1 MVPLGIAPPPR
12 RPQPQAAHGHG
23 LVCETHCES
32 RVVRTTAV
40 HVRPGRAPDFEA
52 FMKEA
57 KEAGE
62 KAANAQPLLVSQAVE
77 GSKGTTFYITSLRSS
92 LGGFDKNPTLREI
105 LGE

>member
-1 MVPLGIAPPPR
+1 MDSYAKLIG
-12 RPQPQAAHGHG
+12 
-23 LVCETHCES
+23 ES

-62 KAANAQPLLVSQAVE
+62 KAANTQPLLVSPAVE
-77 GSKGTTFYITSLRSS
+77 GSKGTTLYINPPRRSLV
-92 LGGFDKNPTLREI
+92 GFDQKPPPPPDLRQ
-105 LGE
+105 GSSKQHPPHDS